1 MPIPPDRLSAVA
13 NAEPLVHVVRSGL
26 EESVHLGHV
35 AVCDAVGRLVARL
48 GDPGRPVFLRSS
60 TKPLQAAVS
69 LSLLGEDLPDRLV
82 SALCGSHN
90 GEPIHVAAARAILRG
105 AGLGVSALRCPPA
118 LPSDRAALLTAT
130 RRQRILHNCSGK
142 HAGMAAASARA
153 GLEVRTYPE
162 PAHPLQRRV
171 LSAVRRGTGQARIHV
186 GVDGCGVPVH
196 GVPLAAAAILYARLG
211 RPDRFGRLAPFVERA
226 TGAMRAEPYMVAGRD
241 RTDTAVMAEV
251 PGIVVK
257 VGAEGLHCA
266 SVPALGLGVAV
277 KVADGGERASGP
289 ALIRALR
296 LLDVID
302 DERLDRLDRFARRP
316 VTGGGRRVGE
326 VVAMFDLRR
335 R

>member
-1 MPIPPDRLSAVA
+1 MA
-13 NAEPLVHVVRSGL
+13 NAEPLVRVVRSDL

-35 AVCDAVGRLVARL
+35 AVCDAEGRLLARV
-48 GDPGRPVFLRSS
+48 GDPDRPVFLRSS

-69 LSLLGEDLPDRLV
+69 MSLMAEVLPDRLA

-90 GEPIHVAAARAILRG
+90 GEPLHVAAARAILRR

-118 LPSDRAALLTAT
+118 LPFDEESMLAAG
-130 RRQRILHNCSGK
+130 RRRRILHNCSGK

-153 GLEVRTYPE
+153 GLDVGTYPE

-171 LSAVRRGTGQARIHV
+171 LAAVRRGAGQERVHI

-196 GVPLAAAAILYARLG
+196 GVRLAAAATLYARLG

-226 TGAMRAEPYMVAGRD
+226 TGAMRAEPYLVAGRD
-241 RTDTAVMAEV
+241 RTDTAVMTEV
-251 PGIVVK
+251 PDIVVK

-266 SVPALGLGVAV
+266 SIPALGIGVAV

-296 LLDVID
+296 LLDVVD
-302 DERLDRLDRFARRP
+302 DAQLERLGRFARRP
-316 VTGGGRRVGE
+316 VSGGGRRVGE
-326 VVAMFDLRR
+326 VAATFELHRP
-335 R
+335 

>member
-1 MPIPPDRLSAVA
+1 VA
-13 NAEPLVHVVRSGL
+13 NAEPLVRVVRSGL

-35 AVCDAVGRLVARL
+35 AVCDTEGRLLARL

-90 GEPIHVAAARAILRG
+90 GEPIHVAAARAILRR
-105 AGLGVSALRCPPA
+105 AGLGVAALRCPPA
-118 LPSDRAALLTAT
+118 LPSDGAALLATT
-130 RRQRILHNCSGK
+130 RRQRVLHNCSGK

-153 GLEVRTYPE
+153 GLEVHAYPA
-162 PAHPLQRRV
+162 PGHPLQRRV
-171 LSAVRRGTGQARIHV
+171 LSAVRRGTGQDPIHV

-196 GVPLAAAAILYARLG
+196 GVPLAGAATLYARLG
-211 RPDRFGRLAPFVERA
+211 SPDRFGRLAPFVERA

-266 SVPALGLGVAV
+266 SVPALGIGVAV
-277 KVADGGERASGP
+277 KVADGGDRAAAPVLLRTLELLGVLSG
-289 ALIRALR
+289 AQMRT
-296 LLDVID
+296 V
-302 DERLDRLDRFARRP
+302 DRYARP
-316 VTGGGRRVGE
+316 WVTGGGGRVGRLE
-326 VVAMFDLRR
+326 TDVPLART
-335 R
+335 